1 MLGLSSSQLPVYL
14 RLNQCAYLFIN
25 TVFASATNRSR
36 TFPQVKRHLALLL
49 QVVDYRDIRAIRTL
63 SVVLGVCAQ
72 DLLHIFLFLNLFL
85 LLHNY
90 VGLLSDQVSIKHAFL
105 NLFLHLNKLLVH
117 CDSIH
122 AT

>member
-1 MLGLSSSQLPVYL
+1 MLGLSSSQFPVYF
-14 RLNQCAYLFIN
+14 RLNQSACLFIN
-25 TVFASATNRSR
+25 TGFASATNRSR

-49 QVVDYRDIRAIRTL
+49 QVVDHRDIRAIRAL

-85 LLHNY
+85 LLHSY
-90 VGLLSDQVSIKHAFL
+90 VGLLSDLVTIKHAFF
-105 NLFLHLNKLLVH
+105 NFFLHLNKLLVH

-122 AT
+122 AI